1 MAASKK
7 RLIRATITV
16 DKDDYTAIGAVAK
29 RMEVSSSWLI
39 RQAVREFLDKY
50 GDQGQPELALRLA
63 DKRRT

>member
-1 MAASKK
+1 MAARKK
-7 RLIRATITV
+7 RLIRATISV
-16 DKDDYTAIGAVAK
+16 DKDDYAAIGALAE

-39 RQAVREFLDKY
+39 RQALREFLDKY

>member
-1 MAASKK
+1 MAVRKK
-7 RLIRATITV
+7 RLIRATISV
-16 DKDDYTAIGAVAK
+16 DKDDYAATGALAK

-39 RQAVREFLDKY
+39 RQALREFLDKY

>member
-16 DKDDYTAIGAVAK
+16 DKDDYTAIGALAK

>member
-16 DKDDYTAIGAVAK
+16 DKDDYTAIGTLAK